1 MWLIYFQFQAYYGS
15 EDWVKYFLHTGHLT
29 ISGCKMSKSLKNF
42 VTIQQALQKQSSTQ
56 LRLSFLLHSWKD
68 TLDYSENTMEMAVQY
83 ERLLN
88 EFFLNIKDLTRHVTP
103 SKPATQFNEWSNIEG
118 EIQLKFNQAKDDV
131 HIALCDNID
140 TRSALDAIRDLVS
153 IVNVYIRD
161 NSRRLNA
168 LLLRRIAE
176 YITDMLH
183 IFGAINGPRGGIG
196 FPIAGHTDSNV
207 SSFLNT

>member
-1 MWLIYFQFQAYYGS
+1 
-15 EDWVKYFLHTGHLT
+15 
-29 ISGCKMSKSLKNF
+29 
-42 VTIQQALQKQSSTQ
+42 
-56 LRLSFLLHSWKD
+56 
-68 TLDYSENTMEMAVQY
+68 MEMAVQY

-88 EFFLNIKDLTRHVTP
+88 EFFLNIKDLTRHMTAT
-103 SKPATQFNEWSNIEG
+103 KPATQFNEWSNIEG
-118 EIQLKFNQAKDDV
+118 EIQLKFNQAKDAV

-168 LLLRRIAE
+168 LLLRRVAE
-176 YITDMLH
+176 YITDMLN

-196 FPIAGHTDSNV
+196 FPIAGHTSSNV
-207 SSFLNT
+207 RRFL